1 LTERPGIISRFSRSE
16 IAKTTDSC
24 SVCQEEVNFFGMY
37 HHMKT
42 HHPNEFLAWI
52 LWAAG
57 VVLAAVLPIAGMVLS
72 LMMFGLSGALPL
84 LLIFLLVLIVAQIV
98 VGRFG
103 KAWEMRVNEEW
114 RAAHPVSRSTK
125 PKRGRRG

>member
-1 LTERPGIISRFSRSE
+1 LSERPGITSRFRRSE

-42 HHPNEFLAWI
+42 HHPKELPTWMM
-52 LWAAG
+52 WAAG
-57 VVLAAVLPIAGMVLS
+57 VILAAVLPIAGMVLS
-72 LMMFGLSGALPL
+72 AMMFGVSEALPL
-84 LLIFLLVLIVAQIV
+84 LLIFLLVLIVAQIA
-98 VGRFG
+98 VGRFA
-103 KAWEMRVNEEW
+103 KAWESRVNEEW